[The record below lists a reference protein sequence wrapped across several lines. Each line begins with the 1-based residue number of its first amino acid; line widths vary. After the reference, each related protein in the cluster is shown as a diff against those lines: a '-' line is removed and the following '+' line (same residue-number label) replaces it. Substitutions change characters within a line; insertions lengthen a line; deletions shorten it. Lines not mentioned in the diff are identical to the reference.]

1 MTAKKN
7 VTQDHVNASWI
18 TLEIRDSNFTFQ
30 RTDVEERLTARQK
43 KSELYFTLIFTK
55 LLDYTS
61 NWTNSLCVIDWSN
74 FCLFFHKKQLID
86 YEAVSGFIDN
96 LGQPVL
102 YGVFTSEFVFK
113 ADLFKKRVHST
124 ECLGSKQSLTF
135 TKFKLKPI
143 FVSFNLLP
151 KWERKQKGMAVA
163 NWTMLS
169 LKTNNLQENRF
180 ALSQRLNVGNF
191 QT

>member
-124 ECLGSKQSLTF
+124 ECLGSKQPLTF

-143 FVSFNLLP
+143 FVSLIFY
-151 KWERKQKGMAVA
+151 KSK
-163 NWTMLS
+163 
-169 LKTNNLQENRF
+169 
-180 ALSQRLNVGNF
+180 NVSKKEWRWQNE
-191 QT
+191 QCCL

>member
-1 MTAKKN
+1 MGYHLLSRWHWLKHLRDFFWETRAWLRN
-7 VTQDHVNASWI
+7 VTPDHVNVSWI
-18 TLEIRDSNFTFQ
+18 PFEISDSNFTFQ
-30 RTDVEERLTARQK
+30 RTDVGERLTARQK
-43 KSELYFTLIFTK
+43 KSELYFTQIFTK

-86 YEAVSGFIDN
+86 YEAVTGFIDN

-124 ECLGSKQSLTF
+124 ECLGSKQPLTF

-143 FVSFNLLP
+143 FVSLIFY
-151 KWERKQKGMAVA
+151 KSK
-163 NWTMLS
+163 
-169 LKTNNLQENRF
+169 
-180 ALSQRLNVGNF
+180 NVSKKEWWWQNE
-191 QT
+191 QCCL

>member
-1 MTAKKN
+1 MGYHLLSRWHWLKHLRDFFWETRAWLRN
-7 VTQDHVNASWI
+7 VTPDHVNVSWI
-18 TLEIRDSNFTFQ
+18 PFEISDSNFTFQ
-30 RTDVEERLTARQK
+30 RTDVGERLTARQK
-43 KSELYFTLIFTK
+43 KSELYFTQIFTK

-86 YEAVSGFIDN
+86 YEAVTGFIDN

-102 YGVFTSEFVFK
+102 YGVFTSEFVSK

-124 ECLGSKQSLTF
+124 ECLGSKQPLTF

-143 FVSFNLLP
+143 FVSLIFY
-151 KWERKQKGMAVA
+151 KSK
-163 NWTMLS
+163 
-169 LKTNNLQENRF
+169 
-180 ALSQRLNVGNF
+180 NVSKKEWWWQNE
-191 QT
+191 QCCL

>member
-61 NWTNSLCVIDWSN
+61 NWTNSLCVIN
-74 FCLFFHKKQLID
+74 
-86 YEAVSGFIDN
+86 
-96 LGQPVL
+96 
-102 YGVFTSEFVFK
+102 
-113 ADLFKKRVHST
+113 
-124 ECLGSKQSLTF
+124 
-135 TKFKLKPI
+135 
-143 FVSFNLLP
+143 
-151 KWERKQKGMAVA
+151 
-163 NWTMLS
+163 
-169 LKTNNLQENRF
+169 
-180 ALSQRLNVGNF
+180 
-191 QT
+191 

>member
-1 MTAKKN
+1 MGYHLLSRWHWLKHLRDFFWETRAWLRNVSYSWPRKRLLNTFGNKWFEFYFPKNWCRGTFNCKTEKKRVVFHTN
-7 VTQDHVNASWI
+7 IYKAT
-18 TLEIRDSNFTFQ
+18 R
-30 RTDVEERLTARQK
+30 
-43 KSELYFTLIFTK
+43 LYFKLNQFTLCHWLK
-55 LLDYTS
+55 H
-61 NWTNSLCVIDWSN
+61 

-124 ECLGSKQSLTF
+124 ECLGSKQPLTF

-143 FVSFNLLP
+143 FVSLIFY
-151 KWERKQKGMAVA
+151 KSK
-163 NWTMLS
+163 
-169 LKTNNLQENRF
+169 
-180 ALSQRLNVGNF
+180 NVSKKEWRWQNE
-191 QT
+191 QCCL

>member
-1 MTAKKN
+1 MFSSSHVFFSVVKIQFNTLKLITMNNDCEKKCYSRPRKCLLN
-7 VTQDHVNASWI
+7 
-18 TLEIRDSNFTFQ
+18 NFGNTWFEFYFPKNWCRGTFNCK
-30 RTDVEERLTARQK
+30 TEK
-43 KSELYFTLIFTK
+43 KRVVFHTNIYKATRLYFKLNQFTLCHWLK
-55 LLDYTS
+55 Q
-61 NWTNSLCVIDWSN
+61 

-124 ECLGSKQSLTF
+124 ECLGSKQPLTF

-151 KWERKQKGMAVA
+151 K
-163 NWTMLS
+163 
-169 LKTNNLQENRF
+169 
-180 ALSQRLNVGNF
+180 
-191 QT
+191 

>member
-7 VTQDHVNASWI
+7 VTTWFEFYFPKNWS
-18 TLEIRDSNFTFQ
+18 RGTFNCK
-30 RTDVEERLTARQK
+30 TE

-86 YEAVSGFIDN
+86 YEAVSGLIDN

-124 ECLGSKQSLTF
+124 ECLGSKQPLTF

-143 FVSFNLLP
+143 FVSLIFY
-151 KWERKQKGMAVA
+151 KSK
-163 NWTMLS
+163 
-169 LKTNNLQENRF
+169 
-180 ALSQRLNVGNF
+180 NVSKKEWWWQNE
-191 QT
+191 QCCL